1 MTLTPAPLW
10 ILAVPARTLAE
21 AEALAERLSDL
32 CDTSPVELEA
42 PGQSVIWL
50 EVYFDEELPARI
62 TADVLRR
69 EFKDV
74 ELSVRPCPQQDWT
87 TFWRHH
93 FHPRDIGKNL
103 RIVPEWLR
111 NEVPPAP
118 GRQTVLVNP
127 GLSFGT
133 GDHFTTRYCLTMIES
148 LAATGLKPAR
158 CFDAG
163 CGSAI
168 LSITTKKL
176 GWPSILAVD
185 HDPVAVAQAAENLEL
200 NDITDGIELKVM
212 DLTREWPQERFP
224 LVIANLYGGLLMELA
239 PQLLRVC
246 SGTLVLSGIRA
257 VESEAVAAVFAQL
270 GAREI
275 SSDADHE
282 WCGFRFEVE

>member
-1 MTLTPAPLW
+1 MTPTPAPLW

-21 AEALAERLSDL
+21 AEALAERLADL

-42 PGQSVIWL
+42 PGQCVIWL
-50 EVYFDEELPARI
+50 EVYFEEELRARI
-62 TADVLRR
+62 IGDVLRR
-69 EFKDV
+69 EYPGV
-74 ELSVRPCPQQDWT
+74 ELSVRPCPQEDWT

-93 FHPRDIGKNL
+93 FHPRDIGKLL
-103 RIVPEWLR
+103 RIVPEWMR
-111 NEVPPAP
+111 HEVPADP

-133 GDHFTTRYCLTMIES
+133 GDHFTTRYCLTMIDS
-148 LAATGLKPAR
+148 LAASGLKPER

-168 LSITTKKL
+168 LAIAARKL

-185 HDPVAVAQAAENLEL
+185 FDPVAVNQAAENLEL
-200 NDITDGIELKVM
+200 NDITDGIDLQVM
-212 DLTREWPQERFP
+212 DLTREWPRERFP
-224 LVIANLYGGLLMELA
+224 VVFANLYGGLLMELA

-275 SSDADHE
+275 SSEADHE
-282 WCGFRFEVE
+282 WCGFRFEIG